1 MKVREVLDT
10 WPPDK
15 WTADDGH
22 GRAPTDDAGKLKLLW
37 FSVPDAEGWFSLT
50 ATDSSGASWSTY
62 CRTSDD
68 VWRAL
73 EHALHAALKQP
84 LELVGNVEVEP
95 VPRPRLE

>member
-1 MKVREVLDT
+1 MKVREILRD

-15 WTADDGH
+15 WTADDGN

-37 FSVPDAEGWFSLT
+37 FSVPDADGWFSLT

-62 CRTSDD
+62 CRASDG
-68 VWRAL
+68 VWHDL
-73 EHALHAALKQP
+73 ERALHASLKRP

-95 VPRPRLE
+95 FARPRLE